1 MKKLFGVVITIIV
14 LVSMIVLSDKDD
26 YTIRSVSYNG
36 DNLRISIDG
45 VSSDTLPTSGNYYLV
60 DYDCSSVNT
69 KLSWDKDNYEL
80 DVTNGGKEGSYS
92 CYLNFSSKMPLS
104 EVEVGSYVAYIGNNG
119 CEGDYCSGVNANSS
133 ATSNGYCN
141 GSTYEF
147 IESGWRIAYVDDEG
161 STHLVSGGAPE
172 CVATYIDS
180 KNTTTSYTSFNSSY
194 KYGSTYSFNTETG
207 EFTLSGN
214 IGTFTW
220 NSSTSSNILTNYK
233 YTCRDTDGVCTQLYE
248 LSSSY
253 SSTQAY
259 YYYHYNYDKA
269 NGAPHH
275 IENLNNTALKYCND
289 SYAKGGVCNNETA
302 RSINGSD
309 FEKMTGGSALSSC
322 STSSRSCGIWNSL
335 IDNGGYYWFATPY
348 GSASSYNVFL
358 WVPSVRSVN
367 HSYSDYVGGVRPVLS
382 LESSVIVTGGKGTV
396 DAPYTIG
403 NNAFILDDGNKY
415 VSNKSNV
422 GLRML
427 SVGDASSMCISVNT
441 SGCDNYIDYADSY
454 TMDWSS
460 YEDGDYTVYAYYK
473 NSDGEVIASMSR
485 SIILDKTAPSNNSV
499 SIGDESGLDR
509 TLTISSDGAAYMCI
523 SNTSSNVNDC
533 TDWVDYV
540 DSYDWRLTGG
550 EGEKTVYVFFK
561 DDAGNIGS
569 VASDTITYTIPCLGV
584 NEVYNVSYTGARSS
598 SDDVEFR
605 FCAGTYRMQV
615 WGAQGGN
622 SGGNGGYST
631 GDITL
636 TGTETLYFYVGGA
649 GGKGS
654 SAGFNGGGTT
664 GSNGGAGGGATDVR
678 INSDSLYARVIVAGG
693 GGGKGQDSC
702 AAGAVGGGTSGGG
715 GASQGSCG
723 TQGGAGTQT
732 AGGAVGKY
740 SSTNGLSAGTFGIGG
755 NASDGS
761 YDGGAGGGGWYGGGA
776 GASAGWS
783 NGGGGGSG
791 FVLTSSSTL
800 PSGYLLGSTYYL
812 ANASTIIGSSSMPST
827 TGGTETGHSGNGY
840 IKITRLS

>member
-1 MKKLFGVVITIIV
+1 MKKLFGVVIAVIV
-14 LVSMIVLSDKDD
+14 LVSVIVLSDKDD

-69 KLSWDKDNYEL
+69 KLSWDNDNYEL
-80 DVTNGGKEGSYS
+80 DVTNGGKEGGVT
-92 CYLNFSSKMPLS
+92 CYLNFSSRMPLS
-104 EVEVGSYVAYIGNNG
+104 KVKVGSYVAYIGNNG
-119 CEGDYCSGVNANSS
+119 CVGDYCSGKNANASD
-133 ATSNGYCN
+133 TSNGYCN
-141 GSTYEF
+141 GSSYEF
-147 IESGWRIAYVDDEG
+147 IESGWRIAYVDDKG
-161 STHLVSGGAPE
+161 SAYIVSGGAPE
-172 CVATYIDS
+172 CLCTNSDG
-180 KNTTTSYTSFNSSY
+180 TTS
-194 KYGSTYSFNTETG
+194 
-207 EFTLSGN
+207 
-214 IGTFTW
+214 
-220 NSSTSSNILTNYK
+220 
-233 YTCRDTDGVCTQLYE
+233 
-248 LSSSY
+248 SSSCSGY
-253 SSTQAY
+253 ETT
-259 YYYHYNYDKA
+259 
-269 NGAPHH
+269 NGAPKH
-275 IENLNNTALKYCND
+275 IENLNNTALKYCNS
-289 SYAKGGVCNNETA
+289 SYVKGGVCNDKTA
-302 RSINGSD
+302 WAMKESD
-309 FEKMTGGSALSSC
+309 FEEITGSILSLSSC
-322 STSSRSCGIWNSL
+322 YGSSSRSCGLWKSL

-348 GSASSYNVFL
+348 NSASYYGVFY
-358 WVPSVRSVN
+358 WEPNDRVV
-367 HSYSDYVGGVRPVLS
+367 YYVSSNGGLGVRPVLS
-382 LESSVIVTGGKGTV
+382 LESSVIVTGGKGTYEE
-396 DAPYTIG
+396 PYQIG

-427 SVGDASSMCISVNT
+427 STGDASSMCISVNT

-473 NSDGEVIASMSR
+473 NSEGEVIASMSR

-509 TLTISSDGAAYMCI
+509 TLTISSEGADFMCI
-523 SNTSSNVNDC
+523 SNISSNVSDC
-533 TDWVDYV
+533 TDWVDYST
-540 DSYDWRLTGG
+540 SYDWRLTGG

-561 DDAGNIGS
+561 DDAGNVGE

-622 SGGNGGYST
+622 SGGNGGYSV

-636 TGTETLYFYVGGA
+636 AGTETLYFYVGGA

-740 SSTNGLSAGTFGIGG
+740 SSTNGANAGTFGIGG
-755 NASDGS
+755 NASDAN

-791 FVLTSSSTL
+791 FVFTSSATL